1 MGYCAE
7 RLSDKTRPRT
17 KTTEP
22 AVITFL
28 DLQLESMT
36 TCTPT
41 FHNHLN
47 LSNMFATTYFF
58 IYFFLSIWVLDC
70 KMLLTYFSFP
80 NPLVVPLFCKDSGWT
95 HCPHATRLNDW
106 FTGAPNCRKLD
117 QLIPTVPEYNE
128 RSCGWTYSVLTIT
141 TDSLSGRSV
150 HCEWMILKTRTFQL
164 LWPFSKDIVQNHCY
178 NIHQSCLLSCW
189 TE

>member
-1 MGYCAE
+1 MAFWQN
-7 RLSDKTRPRT
+7 KTPT

-36 TCTPT
+36 TLV

-47 LSNMFATTYFF
+47 LSDMLATTFF
-58 IYFFLSIWVLDC
+58 KKSIWVLDC
-70 KMLLTYFSFP
+70 KMLPTYFSFP
-80 NPLVVPLFCKDSGWT
+80 NPTVVPLCVARIFEWT
-95 HCPHATRLNDW
+95 HHPPAMQLNDW

-117 QLIPTVPEYNE
+117 QLIPTVSEYNE

-141 TDSLSGRSV
+141 TASLSGRSV
-150 HCEWMILKTRTFQL
+150 HCERMILKTRTFQL
-164 LWPFSKDIVQNHCY
+164 LWPFGKDIVQNHCY

-189 TE
+189 TK